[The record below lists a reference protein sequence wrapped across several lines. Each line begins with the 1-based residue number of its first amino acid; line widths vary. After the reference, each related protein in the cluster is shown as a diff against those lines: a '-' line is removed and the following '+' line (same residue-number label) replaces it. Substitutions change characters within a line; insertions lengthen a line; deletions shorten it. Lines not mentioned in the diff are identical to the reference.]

1 MLLQCGVQALIWGYC
16 VGKVSLQIIALV
28 YLGLSMS
35 LNSYAA
41 VVKDLYSAEVV
52 VADNGQQ
59 ALAVGSRAALSEVLV
74 KISGSE
80 DVLQNPVLRS
90 ALGDAR
96 NLVQQY
102 AYVRK
107 ESDSGELW
115 ARFEFDEVVV
125 SGLVAKAGAPLWTA
139 NRPPIL
145 VWMVIEGP
153 KGRQF
158 LTRESSPEMML
169 RVTEEFARRGVPAQ
183 FPLYDLNDSA
193 AISVDELWRLNA
205 PSLAGASQRYG
216 VNHILAGRLATLSSG
231 SWVGDWSYFSENSR
245 IDRSIRVGDP
255 EAFLQAGVSLVA
267 EEMSAKYAVAPSTTV
282 AEGVKVQVTG
292 VSKYADYAS
301 IVAWL
306 EGLELIEFANI
317 EQIRGDTI
325 QLNLVAQADAGQ
337 LAAIIELNEHLVPVH
352 SPDSVVQLSYQW
364 QN

>member
-1 MLLQCGVQALIWGYC
+1 MLLQCGIQALIWGYC
-16 VGKVSLQIIALV
+16 VRKVSLQIIVFLGI
-28 YLGLSMS
+28 GLSLS
-35 LNSYAA
+35 LNGNAD
-41 VVKDLYSAEVV
+41 VVKDLYSAEVA

-59 ALAVGSRAALSEVLV
+59 ALATGSRAALSEVLV

-80 DVLQNPVLRS
+80 DVLQNPVMQS
-90 ALGDAR
+90 ALGNAR

-115 ARFEFDEVVV
+115 ARFEFDETVV

-139 NRPPIL
+139 NRPSIL

-153 KGRQF
+153 EGRQF

-169 RVTEEFARRGVPAQ
+169 RVAEEFARRGVPAQ

-193 AISVDELWRLNA
+193 TISVDELWRLSA
-205 PSLAGASQRYG
+205 QSLTSASQRYG

-231 SWVGDWSYFSENSR
+231 SWVGDWSYFAENSR

-267 EEMSAKYAVAPSTTV
+267 EEMSAKYAVAPSAAAT
-282 AEGVKVQVTG
+282 EGVKVQVTG
-292 VSKYADYAS
+292 VSNYADYAS

-306 EGLELIEFANI
+306 EGLELIEYANV
-317 EQIRGDTI
+317 EQISGDTI

-337 LAAIIELNEHLVPVH
+337 LAAIIELNEYLVPVH
-352 SPDSVVQLSYQW
+352 SPTSTVQLSYQW
-364 QN
+364 QK